1 MPFSPDVVTRTVFGE
16 YLQVGGAPAKG
27 QIVFEASSKIRDS
40 LDSIVLQAPIIIQF
54 DINGRFTVDLPTT
67 DNPLLSPEGW
77 YYYCRV
83 RQSGAKPQSFR
94 FYLDAGDLSDVDIT
108 LLDQADQFSN
118 RQVGSRELPGPQG
131 PRGYS
136 GTQPVFSRPGPL
148 APMDGDTSFPID
160 RPGLIA
166 TTRAFVKTPPIGSP
180 IVVDIKKN
188 GVSIFATNTDKPT
201 ILPGQ
206 NTDLGN
212 PSTTALIPGD
222 YIDVSID
229 SVGSTFPG
237 AGLTVSVTIE

>member
-16 YLQVGGAPAKG
+16 YLQVGGAPASG

-40 LDSIVLQAPIIIQF
+40 LDSIVLQAPIIIPF

-77 YYYCRV
+77 YYHCRV
-83 RQSGAKPQSFR
+83 RQSGAKPQAFR
-94 FYLDAGDLSDVDIT
+94 FYLDLGDGSDVDIT
-108 LLDQADQFSN
+108 LLDQADQFSS
-118 RQVGSRELPGPQG
+118 RQVGSRDLPGPPG
-131 PRGYS
+131 PQGYS
-136 GTQPVFSRPGPL
+136 GTQPVFSRPGLL
-148 APMDGDTSFPID
+148 APMDGDTSFPVE
-160 RPGLIA
+160 RPGTIA
-166 TTRAFVKTPPIGSP
+166 FTRAFAKVPPVGSP

-188 GVSIFATNTDKPT
+188 GVSIFATNADKPT

-212 PSTTALIPGD
+212 PSITSLVQGD

-237 AGLTVSVTIE
+237 AGLTVAITIE